1 MHEFPAHGYAA
12 HIAEVEVDEET
23 GTVEIIRLICAHDVG
38 QAVNRGGLEGQIE
51 GGAAQ
56 GIGFA
61 LIEEMCYE
69 GGVLANGT
77 LVDYKIPTILDVP
90 PIEYRFIE
98 KADPN
103 GPFGAKGAGESV
115 LVPTAPAIANAV
127 YDAVGARVKDLPL
140 TPDKVLRAL
149 HNIWKG

>member
-23 GTVEIIRLICAHDVG
+23 GTVELIRLICAHDIG

-69 GGVLANGT
+69 GGVLVNGA
-77 LVDYKIPTILDVP
+77 LVAGQGFNSGPLADRSRIRGSRNPENPT
-90 PIEYRFIE
+90 
-98 KADPN
+98 
-103 GPFGAKGAGESV
+103 S
-115 LVPTAPAIANAV
+115 PA
-127 YDAVGARVKDLPL
+127 
-140 TPDKVLRAL
+140 
-149 HNIWKG
+149 